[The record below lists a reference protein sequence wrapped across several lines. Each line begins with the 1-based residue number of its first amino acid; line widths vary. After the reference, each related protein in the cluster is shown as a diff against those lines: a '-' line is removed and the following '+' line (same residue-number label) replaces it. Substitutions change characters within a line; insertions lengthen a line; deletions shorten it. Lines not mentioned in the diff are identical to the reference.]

1 MGADAAAAPRLRPR
15 PVTAPDA
22 VAARVYCAA
31 VDGNGTL
38 ELWLVRH
45 GETACSRDGVLAGWT
60 DVPLTAVG
68 VAQAEAV
75 RPLLAGERF
84 AGAWS
89 SDLQRTV
96 ATARFAWGEATADP
110 RLREINFGEFEGR
123 AWASLDAAVRSEIAN
138 FSGFHP
144 IGGETFEKAFERVDG
159 FLAALPPGRHLLF
172 THGGVIRLLTRA
184 AGQDGFVPTGTLVGL
199 DWTRR
204 AVLFKRESS
213 IASPRPFD
221 E

>member
-1 MGADAAAAPRLRPR
+1 
-15 PVTAPDA
+15 VS
-22 VAARVYCAA
+22 
-31 VDGNGTL
+31 L

-60 DVPLTAVG
+60 DVPLTANG

-84 AGAWS
+84 DGAWC
-89 SDLQRTV
+89 SDLQRAV
-96 ATARFAWGEATADP
+96 ATAQLAWGDAVADP
-110 RLREINFGEFEGR
+110 RLREINFGEFEGQ
-123 AWASLDAAVRSEIAN
+123 AWATLDCAVRSEIAD

-144 IGGETFEKAFERVDG
+144 IAGETFEQAFERVND

-184 AGQDGFVPTGTLVGL
+184 AGQDGFVPTGTVVGL

-204 AVLFKRESS
+204 AVLFKRECAVPSRQTF
-213 IASPRPFD
+213 A

>member
-1 MGADAAAAPRLRPR
+1 MDANA
-15 PVTAPDA
+15 
-22 VAARVYCAA
+22 
-31 VDGNGTL
+31 L

-45 GETACSRDGVLAGWT
+45 GETACSRDGIIAGWT
-60 DVPLTAVG
+60 DVPLTANG
-68 VAQAEAV
+68 AAQAEAV

-96 ATARFAWGEATADP
+96 TTARLAWGEATADP

-123 AWASLDAAVRSEIAN
+123 AWATLDPAVRNAIA
-138 FSGFHP
+138 
-144 IGGETFEKAFERVDG
+144 TFDG
-159 FLAALPPGRHLLF
+159 FRPERGESFDEAFVRVNRFLHDLPPGRHLVF

-184 AGQDGFVPTGTLVGL
+184 AGQDGFVPTGTVVGL

-204 AVLFKRESS
+204 TVLFTRESP

>member
-1 MGADAAAAPRLRPR
+1 MDP
-15 PVTAPDA
+15 
-22 VAARVYCAA
+22 
-31 VDGNGTL
+31 L

-60 DVPLTAVG
+60 DVPLTAIG

-75 RPLLAGERF
+75 RPFLAGERF
-84 AGAWS
+84 AGAWC

-96 ATARFAWGEATADP
+96 ATARLAWGEAAPDP
-110 RLREINFGEFEGR
+110 RLREINFGEFEGQT
-123 AWASLDAAVRSEIAN
+123 WATLDTAAKRSIME

-144 IGGETFEKAFERVDG
+144 EGGETLDEVFARVG
-159 FLAALPPGRHLLF
+159 AFLAGLPPGRHLVF

-184 AGQDGFVPTGTLVGL
+184 AGRDGFVPTGTVVGL
-199 DWTRR
+199 DWTNR
-204 AVLFKRESS
+204 AVLFERESPIS
-213 IASPRPFD
+213 GPRPFD

>member
-1 MGADAAAAPRLRPR
+1 
-15 PVTAPDA
+15 
-22 VAARVYCAA
+22 
-31 VDGNGTL
+31 VDPL

-60 DVPLTAVG
+60 DVPLTANG

-96 ATARFAWGEATADP
+96 ATAQLAWGAAVADP

-123 AWASLDAAVRSEIAN
+123 AWATLDPAVRNAIA
-138 FSGFHP
+138 
-144 IGGETFEKAFERVDG
+144 AFDG
-159 FLAALPPGRHLLF
+159 FRPERGESFDEAFVRVAGFLDDLPPGRHLVF

-184 AGQDGFVPTGTLVGL
+184 AGQDGFVPTGTVVGL
-199 DWTRR
+199 DWSRR
-204 AVLFKRESS
+204 AMLFTRECS
-213 IASPRPFD
+213 IPARQAFA